1 MNYTLIKDSLKP
13 QKLYLLLF
21 ILLFSFSA
29 LDGLAQS
36 SKKKKKAK
44 PLQFKVGLTTIY
56 DNNILKYSDKYLD
69 RFMNGEDPGR
79 FSIETY
85 DDLIINPSLGGTYS
99 FNVFKKAKSIIN
111 ASISPR
117 IYVVNSIKNWLFWT
131 VGFQQYLSKKASFK
145 IYYSYIPEF
154 YVRNFR
160 DDQWIDVYGYKP
172 ISFTPYSFS
181 KDNFGFYIQNTFLK
195 STRLRFTLNYARYY
209 HNEHYTEYDSK
220 DWLYGIYLNQR
231 ITKKFRIEAGYQY
244 VTSDAKG
251 YDASYQTPETT
262 TGPDATFVEDRY
274 SFGFI
279 WYLPKIKK
287 RSNNLDVD
295 LLIMNRYYSSPYPPL
310 EDPLHAGRYDHNYR
324 VFFKYNYSVSKSF
337 KVTLF
342 YNWLMRDT
350 ETKAA
355 INATYVSNEKD
366 YRQDQVGIKLVYGIK
381 LATNRSD
388 KIITKE

>member
-1 MNYTLIKDSLKP
+1 MKYKLKREWFKP
-13 QKLYLLLF
+13 QRVGLLLI
-21 ILLFSFSA
+21 ILLLSFSMG
-29 LDGLAQS
+29 DTFAQS

-44 PLQFKVGLTTIY
+44 PLVFKVGLTTMY
-56 DNNILKYSDKYLD
+56 DNNILKYSEKYLD
-69 RFMNGEDPGR
+69 RFMNSEDPGR

-99 FNVFKKAKSIIN
+99 FNVFKKAKSVIN

-131 VGFQQYLSKKASFK
+131 VGFQQYLTKKASFK

-172 ISFTPYSFS
+172 IAFTPYAFS
-181 KDNFGFYIQNTFLK
+181 KDNFGFYIQNTFFK
-195 STRLRFTLNYARYY
+195 NTRVRLTLNYARYY

-220 DWLYGIYLNQR
+220 DWLYGIYLFQR

-274 SFGFI
+274 SFGFT

-287 RSNNLDVD
+287 RSNNLDVN
-295 LLIMNRYYSSPYPPL
+295 LLIMNRYYSSSYPPL

-324 VFFKYNYSVSKSF
+324 MFFNYNFSVSKSF

-350 ETKAA
+350 ETKAK

-366 YRQDQVGIKLVYGIK
+366 YRQDIVGLKLVYGIK
-381 LATNRSD
+381 LATSRSD